1 MDDSKLLFLLFKT
14 VNITCTVNNK
24 TIEADVE
31 PNRLLVDFLR
41 EDLGLTGTKN
51 PLDFGQ
57 TGACTVL
64 LDGQAIKSSM
74 MLAVQA
80 DGKTVVTV
88 EGLADGGDAL
98 NKLQS
103 SFEAF
108 HAVQCGYC
116 TPAALLVLTELLDRV
131 AKPTEQQVREQLDS
145 VLCRCTG
152 FHNIVLAALDA
163 AGVHP

>member
-1 MDDSKLLFLLFKT
+1 

-24 TIEADVE
+24 SIEAHVE
-31 PNRLLVDFLR
+31 PNKLLVDFLR

-64 LDGQAIKSSM
+64 LDGQAVKSSM

-80 DGKTVVTV
+80 DGKAIITV
-88 EGLADGGDAL
+88 EGLSDDQEL
-98 NKLQS
+98 NNLQS
-103 SFEAF
+103 RFEAF

-131 AKPTEQQVREQLDS
+131 AQPTEQEVREQLDS

-152 FHNIVLAALDA
+152 FQNIVLAALDA
-163 AGVHP
+163 AKGQQ

>member
-1 MDDSKLLFLLFKT
+1 M
-14 VNITCTVNNK
+14 NITCTVNNK
-24 TIEADVE
+24 AIEADVA
-31 PNRLLVDFLR
+31 PNKLLVDFLR

-64 LDGQAIKSSM
+64 MNGQAIKSSM

-80 DGKTVVTV
+80 DGKTIITV
-88 EGLADGGDAL
+88 EGLADGEAL

-108 HAVQCGYC
+108 HAVQCG
-116 TPAALLVLTELLDRV
+116 
-131 AKPTEQQVREQLDS
+131 
-145 VLCRCTG
+145 
-152 FHNIVLAALDA
+152 
-163 AGVHP
+163 